1 MIVMG
6 TEIILLVVF
15 VIIVTCMC
23 FIFMEG
29 ELCECCECCERE
41 TNPMSESEDT

>member
-23 FIFMEG
+23 FIFMEC
-29 ELCECCECCERE
+29 ELCECCESE
-41 TNPMSESEDT
+41 TNPMSEREDT